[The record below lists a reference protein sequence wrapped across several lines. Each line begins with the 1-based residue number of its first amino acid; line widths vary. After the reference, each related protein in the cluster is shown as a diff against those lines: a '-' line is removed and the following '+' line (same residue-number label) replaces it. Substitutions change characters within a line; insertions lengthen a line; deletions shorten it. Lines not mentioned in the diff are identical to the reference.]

1 MLEVDQGKLQDEI
14 TAEIVAY
21 LSEPDYYAEGWRQ
34 TADIAE
40 AMGVKVELAY
50 KRLADSGK
58 FDKILDRSRRA
69 WWRKKV

>member
-1 MLEVDQGKLQDEI
+1 MGESVTLDEI

-21 LSEPDYYAEGWRQ
+21 LSEPDYYADGWRQ
-34 TADIAE
+34 TADIAK
-40 AMGVKVELAY
+40 AMELTMAIAY

-69 WWRKKV
+69 WWRLKVS